1 MSTVELAS
9 TRWPFCFEG
18 DPRASGGTRSIVP
31 FTPFNDRLNRFVLV
45 VRNLD
50 RARAAVTWGSETR
63 EFSRDELG
71 AGVNLAAAFP
81 STPFDQ
87 PFAALQAA
95 VAQKQGFET
104 TLIKQVVTNFRLVPG
119 IEADVEARRAA
130 DVLIDRL
137 LARWRELDTAA
148 HARVVPVSHTI
159 TVKSVP

>member
-1 MSTVELAS
+1 
-9 TRWPFCFEG
+9 
-18 DPRASGGTRSIVP
+18 
-31 FTPFNDRLNRFVLV
+31 
-45 VRNLD
+45 
-50 RARAAVTWGSETR
+50 
-63 EFSRDELG
+63 
-71 AGVNLAAAFP
+71 VNLAAAFP

-119 IEADVEARRAA
+119 IEADAEARRAA

-137 LARWRELDTAA
+137 LTRWRELDAA
-148 HARVVPVSHTI
+148 ARDRVVPVSHTI